1 MVTGDDVLI
10 EYVWRILNCLKNL
23 SESWLGTLEKSNFE
37 KFITHYV
44 WTNKDS
50 TSATFYD
57 WIGNRYSEMVTRR
70 RKLLKS
76 TIKKELI
83 EAGKMEESE
92 NSIAVDQKV
101 FDREDKK

>member
-1 MVTGDDVLI
+1 
-10 EYVWRILNCLKNL
+10 
-23 SESWLGTLEKSNFE
+23 
-37 KFITHYV
+37 
-44 WTNKDS
+44 
-50 TSATFYD
+50 
-57 WIGNRYSEMVTRR
+57 MVTRR

-92 NSIAVDQKV
+92 NSKAVDQKV